1 MQVNLY
7 ASFRERAGT
16 KSFEMPASS
25 EATVQ
30 SMIQQIL
37 IKFPELIPLWLDKQ
51 GELHGYVHISMNQ
64 VDVMALP
71 DQMDTKIQESDV
83 LDFYPPITGG

>member
-7 ASFRERAGT
+7 ASFRERAGIR
-16 KSFEMPASS
+16 KFEMPVTL
-25 EATVQ
+25 ETTVQ
-30 SMIQQIL
+30 SMIHQIL
-37 IKFPELIPLWLDKQ
+37 EKYPQLIPLWLDKL
-51 GELHGYVHISMNQ
+51 GELHGHVHISLNQ

-71 DQMDTKIQESDV
+71 DRLETKVQESDI